1 MVIATLGPAVVA
13 CAEDRPDPAAA
24 QAQWPQWRGPLGT
37 GFAPEADPPVTWDG
51 EHNVRWKTPLPGK
64 GHSTPIVWGDRV
76 FVTAAVP
83 FGDQL
88 APRWANRP
96 GAHDNLPVTQHQRL
110 MVFAIDRADGTVLWQ
125 RAVRKVLPHE
135 GGHYTASFA
144 SASPVTDGELVFACF
159 GSHGLYCLDSD
170 GNVKWQTDL
179 GDMHT
184 KHGHGEGSSP
194 ALSGDVLVINWDHEE
209 QSFVAAF
216 DKRTGEERWR
226 VDRDEVTSWSTP
238 IITEVH
244 GSPQL
249 IVAGTERVRGYDL
262 EDGSVVWA
270 CGGLSSNIVA
280 TPVADNGRV
289 FVGSSYEIHALLA
302 IDVRHAYGDITGTG
316 AVLWS
321 RRRGTP
327 YVPSLLLVDDSL
339 YFLRH
344 YQNILTKVDVAT
356 GAEPAGPFRLGGL
369 GNIYA
374 SPVAAAGR
382 IYVTDLD
389 GNTLV
394 MSHAAAPEFLALNR
408 LHEPVTASAAL
419 AGSDLLLRSDRHLFC
434 LSEVESQ

>member
-1 MVIATLGPAVVA
+1 
-13 CAEDRPDPAAA
+13 
-24 QAQWPQWRGPLGT
+24 
-37 GFAPEADPPVTWDG
+37 
-51 EHNVRWKTPLPGK
+51 
-64 GHSTPIVWGDRV
+64 
-76 FVTAAVP
+76 
-83 FGDQL
+83 
-88 APRWANRP
+88 
-96 GAHDNLPVTQHQRL
+96 
-110 MVFAIDRADGTVLWQ
+110 
-125 RAVRKVLPHE
+125 
-135 GGHYTASFA
+135 
-144 SASPVTDGELVFACF
+144 
-159 GSHGLYCLDSD
+159 
-170 GNVKWQTDL
+170 
-179 GDMHT
+179 MHT

-194 ALSGDVLVINWDHEE
+194 ALYGDVLVINWDHEE

-216 DKRTGEERWR
+216 DKRTGKERWR

-238 IITEVH
+238 IIAEVH